1 MALTKDNILNKTS
14 LTRALK
20 LAQQQAKQGHAE
32 AAQGIYA
39 DILLR
44 FPKNLK
50 AIQGIKLLQGVVFS
64 SEAVMTDPQK
74 IQIQRINEIKL
85 SKHPEGL
92 MLLAED
98 PFVGAMD
105 NIISEEEANYIISKG
120 AGQINPAAVVLDDS
134 IGISQDR
141 TNSNFWLYYELDDK
155 IKTIG
160 DRIAKIVG
168 LPLENAEPMQVV
180 HYAVGE
186 EYRHHFD
193 AFDLGTEKGQREG
206 KRGGQRILTALVYL
220 NKVEDG
226 GGTDFKELE
235 LTVEPKLGKMIVFHN
250 TNENIETPHPNS
262 LHAGLPILKG
272 EKWAFNIWFH
282 QQKINEELEI
292 NEEVQ
297 LPNIVFV

>member
-1 MALTKDNILNKTS
+1 M
-14 LTRALK
+14 
-20 LAQQQAKQGHAE
+20 QGHTE
-32 AAQGIYA
+32 AARGIYA
-39 DILLR
+39 DILQR

-50 AIQGIKLLQGVVFS
+50 AIQGTGLLQGAGPS
-64 SEAVMTDPQK
+64 SKAVTADPLN
-74 IQIQRINEIKL
+74 IQIQRLDEIKL

-92 MLLAED
+92 TLLAKD

-105 NIISEEEANYIISKG
+105 NVVSEEEANYIIGKG
-120 AGQINPAAVVLDDS
+120 AGQINPAAVVLEES

-155 IKTIG
+155 VKAIG
-160 DRIAKIVG
+160 NRIAEIVG

-193 AFDLGTEKGQREG
+193 AFDLNTEKGQREG

-220 NKVEDG
+220 NTVDAG

-235 LTVEPKLGKMIVFHN
+235 LTVEPKLGKMVVFHN
-250 TNENIETPHPNS
+250 TNENIQSPHPNS

-282 QQKINEELEI
+282 QQKISEELEI
-292 NEEVQ
+292 NEDYQ